1 MLQQGSIT
9 CFTQLILRN
18 HFLRKRVGNAEK
30 EVNRRN
36 VGKALFIKCL
46 HIGCSMGPTW
56 KPEVHETL
64 RTIHNPDSV
73 RYKYQQNSMR
83 IMHIVL

>member
-9 CFTQLILRN
+9 FFMQLILRN
-18 HFLRKRVGNAEK
+18 HFWRKWVGNAEK
-30 EVNRRN
+30 ENRRN

-56 KPEVHETL
+56 NHEVHETL
-64 RTIHNPDSV
+64 RTLHNPDSV